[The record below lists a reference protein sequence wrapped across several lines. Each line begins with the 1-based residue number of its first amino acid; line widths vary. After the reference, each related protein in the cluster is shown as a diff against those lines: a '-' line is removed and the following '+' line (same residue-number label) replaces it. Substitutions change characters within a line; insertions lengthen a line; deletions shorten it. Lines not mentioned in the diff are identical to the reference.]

1 MAGGLRWGRFK
12 FQEKA
17 EDIETEEARSEVASS
32 KEYDKSV
39 VPP

>member
-1 MAGGLRWGRFK
+1 MAGGLR
-12 FQEKA
+12 EKT
-17 EDIETEEARSEVASS
+17 EDFETEEARSEVASS